1 MSKNL
6 VLSAA
11 IGYKFSQI
19 EFFIKSLRKFY
30 KDKVVLLI
38 SGGGIK
44 LEEELKKFNCET
56 IKIDINKK
64 EIQFKR
70 YEVFLNYLQNKE
82 FGNILL
88 CDSRDIYFQANPF
101 EFNYNGKINFFLED
115 QLIKNCHYNSNW
127 ILKTYGKEE
136 FHLDKSGRCTR
147 VRVAENRFN
156 REQPYEYTGF
166 IDEDDE
172 YWLRVLMKLRF
183 AETEFPHTP
192 HDFEHYANLATQ
204 KMRLFGVEH
213 ALRYINGLT
222 KGFFVTKFIKKGGYW
237 HGQTDKEYDKRVQRA
252 QERAADPV
260 GSQYELTGTKNRV
273 R

>member
-38 SGGGIK
+38 SGGDIK

-136 FHLDKSGRCTR
+136 FNRISNKVILCSGTVVGRGENIKNYLKSITANIFKFKYKKKLKYLLTFRPDPEGRGCDQGHANFL
-147 VRVAENRFN
+147 VHNSKIDNFKLYSNSHGPVATVLYLNKINFDEKSNLIN
-156 REQPYEYTGF
+156 EDGKPYLLVHQF
-166 IDEDDE
+166 
-172 YWLRVLMKLRF
+172 
-183 AETEFPHTP
+183 
-192 HDFEHYANLATQ
+192 
-204 KMRLFGVEH
+204 
-213 ALRYINGLT
+213 
-222 KGFFVTKFIKKGGYW
+222 
-237 HGQTDKEYDKRVQRA
+237 DKRWD
-252 QERAADPV
+252 EFEKPIENFK
-260 GSQYELTGTKNRV
+260 SNIEI
-273 R
+273 